1 LNRGHIRRFATTFP
15 VEACSDSET
24 LSRLGVFMRIL
35 KLIIDGVDKLIDWTA
50 KSFAWLILSLIGVI
64 VYDVFARY
72 IFNRPTNWSFDIAW
86 MQGTCLFTIGLS
98 YVHLH
103 KEDIKVEVFSRFFSK
118 KVEAVMDLVCRIFF
132 FFPLVIMYLLAAFS
146 KATWSVEAQEIA
158 PFGIWH
164 PSMIPYRFIV
174 LLAFSLLTLAGLS
187 RFVTEL
193 RALAGK
199 KKL

>member
-1 LNRGHIRRFATTFP
+1 
-15 VEACSDSET
+15 
-24 LSRLGVFMRIL
+24 MRIL

>member
-1 LNRGHIRRFATTFP
+1 MQIVKGLQKGIGWL
-15 VEACSDSET
+15 VE
-24 LSRLGVFMRIL
+24 
-35 KLIIDGVDKLIDWTA
+35 WTGRT
-50 KSFAWLILSLIGVI
+50 FAWLILSLIAVI

-72 IFNRPTNWSFDIAW
+72 LFNRPTNWSFDIAW

-103 KEDIKVEVFSRFFSK
+103 KQDIRVEVFSRLFPK
-118 KVEAVMDLVCRIFF
+118 KVGAVMNLICRIFF
-132 FFPLVIMYLLAAFS
+132 FLPLAIMYVITGFN
-146 KATWSVEAQEIA
+146 KAIWSVGAHEIA

-174 LLAFSLLTLAGLS
+174 LLAFSLLTLIGLS
-187 RFVTEL
+187 RFIDEL

-199 KKL
+199 EKL